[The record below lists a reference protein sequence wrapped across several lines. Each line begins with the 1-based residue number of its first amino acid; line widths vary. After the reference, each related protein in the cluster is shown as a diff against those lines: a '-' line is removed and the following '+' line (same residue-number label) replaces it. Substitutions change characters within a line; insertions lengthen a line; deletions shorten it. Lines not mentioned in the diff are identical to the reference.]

1 MKLFINSVEKAMD
14 FHGNTLGELLD
25 QIQKNTVLPGT
36 YMSAVILDGS
46 HIDLQIEESKA
57 QEFRAVLVNDIEK
70 LEIEIVSVQEIV
82 NKNLENA
89 EQYLEKLIPG
99 IEKAAELFQMED
111 ETEANQFFLNIIDGI
126 DWLSQVLE
134 GVVTALTIDVENTKI
149 KGKTIQE
156 RQTQLIDLTQQ
167 LVEANKNKDWVLVA
181 DLLEYEI
188 LPFYGEWSELIPEF
202 RKMMDDLVN

>member
-1 MKLFINSVEKAMD
+1 MQ
-14 FHGNTLGELLD
+14 LLD

-36 YMSAVILDGS
+36 FMSTVILDGTS
-46 HIDLQIEESKA
+46 IDLQIEKSKA
-57 QEFRAVLVNDIEK
+57 QEFRAVLVNDIKK

-126 DWLSQVLE
+126 DWLSQVLD
-134 GVVTALTIDVENTKI
+134 GVVTALSVDIENTKI

-156 RQTQLIDLTQQ
+156 RQTQLIDL
-167 LVEANKNKDWVLVA
+167 
-181 DLLEYEI
+181 
-188 LPFYGEWSELIPEF
+188 
-202 RKMMDDLVN
+202 